1 MIYPLNMLYLPQ
13 NDLDLRCN
21 INRDHKFDLKLAI
34 KIFQLQN
41 MPPSATEIN
50 VWVPLGTPINNS
62 SLASD
67 NPVYISVFYLL

>member
-1 MIYPLNMLYLPQ
+1 
-13 NDLDLRCN
+13 
-21 INRDHKFDLKLAI
+21 
-34 KIFQLQN
+34 